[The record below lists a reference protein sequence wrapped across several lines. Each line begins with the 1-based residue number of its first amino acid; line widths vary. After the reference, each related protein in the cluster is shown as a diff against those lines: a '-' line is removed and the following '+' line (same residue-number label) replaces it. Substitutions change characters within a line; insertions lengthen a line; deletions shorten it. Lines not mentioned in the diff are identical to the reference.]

1 MADPKILVV
10 VEDGTLTV
18 TDAGGALEKITLAD
32 LMTVINA

>member
-18 TDAGGALEKITLAD
+18 TVAGTWKKITLAD